1 MRRFINGLA
10 VLSLVT
16 ALTSS
21 TAYAADRRDDT
32 GWSPIKRI
40 VQIIKRVVKGL
51 DDIGMSY
58 PKP

>member
-1 MRRFINGLA
+1 MRRFVNGLL

-16 ALTSS
+16 SLSAS
-21 TAYAADRRDDT
+21 TAYAAPRRDD
-32 GWSPIKRI
+32 GEWNPIKKI
-40 VQIIKRVVKGL
+40 VRIIKKVVKGL